1 MHTTD
6 GRGEQVIP
14 VLAVDTEDAVLAVRA
29 ADGDVPAFELLVR
42 RYSDRVFALALR
54 MLADRGEAEDA
65 AQEAFIKA
73 WKSMDT
79 LSEPAAVRTWIFR
92 IAHHE
97 CLAVLRRRT
106 SRRTDATD
114 ELPETGAQGVGSAQQ
129 DPRTLPERATES
141 GEAVQALRVA
151 LTALPDNQRAV
162 WLLAEVDAL
171 SYAEIASVVGTSEQA
186 VRGRLSRARASLAV
200 AMQEWR

>member
-1 MHTTD
+1 M
-6 GRGEQVIP
+6 
-14 VLAVDTEDAVLAVRA
+14 LAVDTEDAVLAVRA

-42 RYSDRVFALALR
+42 RYSDRVFAVTLR

-65 AQEAFIKA
+65 AQEAFVKA

-79 LSEPAAVRTWIFR
+79 LNEPAAVRTWIFR

-106 SRRTDATD
+106 SRKTDTTG
-114 ELPETGAQGVGSAQQ
+114 ELPETGAQGVGSGQQ

-141 GEAVQALRVA
+141 SEAVQALRVA
-151 LTALPDNQRAV
+151 LAALPDNQRAV